1 MEQVLN
7 VQTAIVGGVAV
18 LLGLV
23 IGYYFRKTRAE
34 GKLKNAEST
43 VSKMINDANR
53 DIERKQKEAKLEA
66 RDELYK
72 IRLEF
77 DNETKERRQ
86 ELMNLEKRLTLKEEN
101 VERKVDVLEKKE
113 REIGK
118 KNQQAEE
125 LKKVADERVQEY
137 SSLIQK
143 EREELQKIA
152 RLSVEDAKRMLFKK
166 VEEEV
171 KYEASV
177 IIKKTEDEI
186 KENSERMAREI
197 VSTAIQRCA
206 VDHTQESTV
215 SVVSLPSDE
224 MKGRIIGREGR
235 NIRVLEA
242 ETGCDLIIDD
252 TPEAVIISGFDPI
265 RREIAKMTLEKLISD
280 GRIHPARIEEVCNKM
295 KKEMQGTLKELGEAA
310 VLKTGII
317 GVHNEIVKLL
327 GRLRYRTSYGQNV
340 LQHSLETA
348 AMMGTMAGEMGID
361 VKLAKRIGLL
371 HDIGKAIDHEVEGS
385 HAAIGADM
393 AKKYGENMG
402 VVHAIRAHHRDEEQK
417 TIFAVLVEAADA
429 ISASRSG
436 ARGETVET
444 YIQRLEKLE
453 EVANSFKGVEKS
465 YVIQAG
471 REIRCV
477 VEPQKINDL
486 ETVSLARDI
495 SKKIE
500 AELDYPGQIKVTII
514 RETRAVEYAK

>member
-1 MEQVLN
+1 MEQVIN
-7 VQTAIVGGVAV
+7 VQTAVIAAVALV
-18 LLGLV
+18 LGLF
-23 IGYYFRKTRAE
+23 IGYVVRKMRAE
-34 GKLKNAEST
+34 GKVKSAEALVT
-43 VSKMINDANR
+43 KMISDANS

-66 RDELYK
+66 RDELYR

-86 ELMNLEKRLTLKEEN
+86 ELLNIEKRLTLKEEN
-101 VERKVDVLEKKE
+101 LERKVDVLDKKE
-113 REIGK
+113 RETLK
-118 KNQQAEE
+118 KESECETQ
-125 LKKVADERVQEY
+125 KKVADDKVKEY
-137 SSLIQK
+137 AALIEK
-143 EREELQKIA
+143 ERDELQKIS
-152 RLSVEDAKRMLFKK
+152 RLSVEDAKRMFFKK
-166 VEEEV
+166 IEDEV

-177 IIKKTEDEI
+177 IIKKTEDELR
-186 KENSERMAREI
+186 ENSERMAREI
-197 VSTAIQRCA
+197 LSTAIQKCA

-235 NIRVLEA
+235 NIRVLEM

-265 RREIAKMTLEKLISD
+265 RREVAKMTLEKLIAD

-295 KKEMQGTLKELGEAA
+295 KKEMQSNLKELGEAA

-317 GVHNEIVKLL
+317 GVHSEIIKLL

-348 AMMGTMAGEMGID
+348 LLMGNMAGELEID

-371 HDIGKAIDHEVEGS
+371 HDIGKAVDHEVEGS
-385 HAAIGADM
+385 HANIGADL
-393 AKKYGENMG
+393 AKKYGEHMG

-417 TIFAVLVEAADA
+417 TIYAVLVEAADA

-477 VEPQKINDL
+477 VEPQKLNDL
-486 ETVSLARDI
+486 ETVTLARDL

-500 AELDYPGQIKVTII
+500 SELDYPGQIKVTVI